1 MRIQNVFVLAFLSV
15 SFYCCAQE
23 KNKPAKKF
31 TDSFNLDSCSFST
44 TGRNQFFILEP
55 GYQLIL
61 EGKEDNEAT
70 KLVITVLNETKK
82 IGNIETRVVEEN
94 ESVNGQIVEISR
106 NYFAFCRQTNSIF
119 YFGEDVDNYKNGEIR
134 NHEGAWLAE
143 GKNKPGLLLPGSILI
158 GSRYYEEIAPG
169 IAMDRAEIIGTTENL
184 KTPAGDFTNCLK
196 IEETTPLSPKE
207 KEYKIYAPGIGLIR
221 DGNLL
226 LVKHGFVK

>member
-1 MRIQNVFVLAFLSV
+1 MRIQNVFVLACFPV

-23 KNKPAKKF
+23 KNKAAKKF
-31 TDSFNLDSCSFST
+31 TDRFHLDSCSFAT

-55 GYQLIL
+55 GYQLTL

-70 KLVITVLNETKK
+70 KLVITVLDETKK
-82 IGNIETRVVEEN
+82 IGNTETRVVEEN
-94 ESVNGQIVEISR
+94 ESVNGQTVEISR
-106 NYFAFCRQTNSIF
+106 NYFAFCQQTNSIF
-119 YFGEDVDNYKNGEIR
+119 YFGEEVDNYKNGKII

-143 GKNKPGLLLPGSILI
+143 GKNKPGLMMAGQPEVGY
-158 GSRYYEEIAPG
+158 RYYQEMAPG
-169 IAMDRAEIIGTTENL
+169 VAMDRAEIIGTTENL

-207 KEYKIYAPGIGLIR
+207 KEYKIYAPGIGLIK

-226 LVKHGFVK
+226 LVKHGFAK